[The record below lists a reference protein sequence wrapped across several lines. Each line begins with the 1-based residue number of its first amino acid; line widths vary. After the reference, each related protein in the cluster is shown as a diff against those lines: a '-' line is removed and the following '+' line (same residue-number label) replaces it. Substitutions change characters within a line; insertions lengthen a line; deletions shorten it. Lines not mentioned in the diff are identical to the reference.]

1 MDNSEAR
8 TRAVLLKAVSKM
20 PRPLFIPT
28 LNMMALDLLLVSLLF
43 RTPFSVQQEMS
54 QLLLRCA
61 RIRVIADSLTNS
73 NALNLQFIFQ
83 FQKNNSPPFQK
94 KKLLFFVTDILF
106 L

>member
-54 QLLLRCA
+54 QLLLRKEKGIWA
-61 RIRVIADSLTNS
+61 KVEHFYWNRSSMVVFAFSHEWIVFTLSTNFYHFLRS
-73 NALNLQFIFQ
+73 PVAL
-83 FQKNNSPPFQK
+83 
-94 KKLLFFVTDILF
+94 
-106 L
+106 